1 MAATTPANSSAA
13 RVVVFGLGGTNAM
26 TPATT
31 DGATPPLS
39 PHQLLDAVPGLVD
52 TGVALDVVA
61 FRSRPGASLTFDD
74 LTRLAT
80 AIREHLTAGAS
91 RSPATARG
99 TATRASQSS
108 LHADSN
114 SSTGSS
120 LTG

>member
-13 RVVVFGLGGTNAM
+13 RVVVFGLGGTTAM

-31 DGATPPLS
+31 GGAPPLS

-99 TATRASQSS
+99 TATTASQSS
-108 LHADSN
+108 FHADSN
-114 SSTGSS
+114 SSTGRS